1 MRQITNESKQR
12 LHLLCSQYGVASN
25 IREVSEDG
33 SIVTNDVTESKFLG
47 LVKSY
52 KRIDFFDAVTTIGN
66 RILAQSSGDDQV
78 SKTKKSIVEGCLK
91 GIASDDPNRVV
102 CKLMSASTLIELP
115 KEEKKGPS
123 EEEKAIADTKAYE
136 EKKAAEE
143 KKKQQEAEKQK
154 KAEEQK
160 KQQEEAKKKKE
171 EEQKLKQQQA
181 QQNGNN
187 KELVP
192 VYRVVQENGE
202 TIREVEKIPMND
214 FMELVKANLKAG
226 KSIEFT

>member
-33 SIVTNDVTESKFLG
+33 SILTNDVTESKFLG

-66 RILAQSSGDDQV
+66 RILSQSSGDDQV

-91 GIASDDPNRVV
+91 GIASDDPNRVI

-123 EEEKAIADTKAYE
+123 EEER
-136 EKKAAEE
+136 KAAEE

-160 KQQEEAKKKKE
+160 RQQEEAKKKKE
-171 EEQKLKQQQA
+171 EEQKLKQQQT

-187 KELVP
+187 SKELVP

>member
-25 IREVSEDG
+25 IREISEDG
-33 SIVTNDVTESKFLG
+33 SILTNDVTESKFLG

-66 RILAQSSGDDQV
+66 RILSQSSGDDQV

-91 GIASDDPNRVV
+91 GIASDDPNRVI

-123 EEEKAIADTKAYE
+123 EEER
-136 EKKAAEE
+136 KAAEE

-171 EEQKLKQQQA
+171 EEQRLRQQQT

-187 KELVP
+187 SKELVP

>member
-12 LHLLCSQYGVASN
+12 LHLLCSQYGVANN

-33 SIVTNDVTESKFLG
+33 SILTNDVTESKFLG

-66 RILAQSSGDDQV
+66 RILSQSSGDDQV

-123 EEEKAIADTKAYE
+123 EEEK
-136 EKKAAEE
+136 KAAEE

-171 EEQKLKQQQA
+171 EEQKKKEEEQKQRQQQA

-192 VYRVVQENGE
+192 VYKVVQENGE

-214 FMELVKANLKAG
+214 FLELVKANLKAG

>member
-33 SIVTNDVTESKFLG
+33 SILTNDVTESKFLG

-66 RILAQSSGDDQV
+66 RILSQSSEDDQV

-91 GIASDDPNRVV
+91 GIASDDPNRVI

-115 KEEKKGPS
+115 KEEKRDPS
-123 EEEKAIADTKAYE
+123 EE

-143 KKKQQEAEKQK
+143 KKKQQEAERQK

-171 EEQKLKQQQA
+171 EQQKQRQQQL

-187 KELVP
+187 SKELVP
-192 VYRVVQENGE
+192 VYRVIQENGE

>member
-1 MRQITNESKQR
+1 M
-12 LHLLCSQYGVASN
+12 LCSQYGVASN

-33 SIVTNDVTESKFLG
+33 SILTNDVTESKFLG

-52 KRIDFFDAVTTIGN
+52 KRIDFFDAITTIGN
-66 RILAQSSGDDQV
+66 RILSQSSGDDQI

-91 GIASDDPNRVV
+91 GIASDDPNRII

-123 EEEKAIADTKAYE
+123 EE

-171 EEQKLKQQQA
+171 EEQKLKQQPT

-187 KELVP
+187 SKELVP

>member
-33 SIVTNDVTESKFLG
+33 SIVTNDVTESRFLG

-66 RILAQSSGDDQV
+66 RILSQSSGDDQV

-91 GIASDDPNRVV
+91 GIASDDPNRVI

-123 EEEKAIADTKAYE
+123 EEER
-136 EKKAAEE
+136 KAAEE
-143 KKKQQEAEKQK
+143 KKKQQEAERQK

-160 KQQEEAKKKKE
+160 KQQEEAKKKKEEEQKKKE

>member
-33 SIVTNDVTESKFLG
+33 SVVTNDVTESKFLG

-66 RILAQSSGDDQV
+66 RILSQSSGDDQV

-91 GIASDDPNRVV
+91 GIASDDPNRVI

-123 EEEKAIADTKAYE
+123 EE

-171 EEQKLKQQQA
+171 EEQKQKQQQA
-181 QQNGNN
+181 QQSGNN
-187 KELVP
+187 SKELVP
-192 VYRVVQENGE
+192 VYRIVQENGE

>member
-33 SIVTNDVTESKFLG
+33 SILTNDVTESKLLG

-66 RILAQSSGDDQV
+66 RIISQSSGDDQV

-91 GIASDDPNRVV
+91 GIASDDPNRVI

-123 EEEKAIADTKAYE
+123 EEER
-136 EKKAAEE
+136 KAAEE

-171 EEQKLKQQQA
+171 EEQKKKEEEQKQKQQA

-226 KSIEFT
+226 RSVEFT

>member
-33 SIVTNDVTESKFLG
+33 SIITNDVTESRLLG

-66 RILAQSSGDDQV
+66 RILSQSSGDDQV

-91 GIASDDPNRVV
+91 GIASDDPNRVI

-123 EEEKAIADTKAYE
+123 EEEK
-136 EKKAAEE
+136 KAAEE
-143 KKKQQEAEKQK
+143 KRKQQEAEKQK

-171 EEQKLKQQQA
+171 EEQKQKQQQP

>member
-33 SIVTNDVTESKFLG
+33 SILTNDVTESKFLG

-66 RILAQSSGDDQV
+66 RILSQSSGDDQI

-91 GIASDDPNRVV
+91 GIASDDPNRVI

-123 EEEKAIADTKAYE
+123 EEER
-136 EKKAAEE
+136 KAAEE

-171 EEQKLKQQQA
+171 EEQKLKQQQT

-187 KELVP
+187 SKELVP

>member
-1 MRQITNESKQR
+1 MRQITNESKRR

-33 SIVTNDVTESKFLG
+33 SIVTNDVTESRLLG

-91 GIASDDPNRVV
+91 EIASDDPNRVV

-123 EEEKAIADTKAYE
+123 EEER
-136 EKKAAEE
+136 KAAEE

-160 KQQEEAKKKKE
+160 KQQEEAKKKKEEEQKKKE

>member
-33 SIVTNDVTESKFLG
+33 SILTNDVTESKLLG

-66 RILAQSSGDDQV
+66 RIISQSSGDDQV

-91 GIASDDPNRVV
+91 GIASDDPNRVI

-123 EEEKAIADTKAYE
+123 EE

-171 EEQKLKQQQA
+171 EEQKAKQQQA

-187 KELVP
+187 SKEMVP

>member
-33 SIVTNDVTESKFLG
+33 SILTNDVTESKLLG

-66 RILAQSSGDDQV
+66 RILSQSSGDDQV

-91 GIASDDPNRVV
+91 GIASDDPNRVI

-123 EEEKAIADTKAYE
+123 EEER
-136 EKKAAEE
+136 KAAEE

-171 EEQKLKQQQA
+171 EEQKQKQQQT

-187 KELVP
+187 SKELVP

>member
-33 SIVTNDVTESKFLG
+33 SILTNDVTESKFLG

-66 RILAQSSGDDQV
+66 RILSQSSGDDQV

-91 GIASDDPNRVV
+91 GIASDDPNRVI

-123 EEEKAIADTKAYE
+123 EEER
-136 EKKAAEE
+136 KAAEE

-171 EEQKLKQQQA
+171 EEQRLRQQQT

-187 KELVP
+187 SKELVP

-214 FMELVKANLKAG
+214 CMELVKANLKAG

>member
-33 SIVTNDVTESKFLG
+33 SILTNDVTESKFLG

-66 RILAQSSGDDQV
+66 RILSQSSGDDQV

-91 GIASDDPNRVV
+91 GIASDDPNRVI

-123 EEEKAIADTKAYE
+123 EEER
-136 EKKAAEE
+136 KAAEE

-171 EEQKLKQQQA
+171 EEQRLRQQQT

-187 KELVP
+187 SKELVP

>member
-33 SIVTNDVTESKFLG
+33 SIVTNDVTKSRFLG

-91 GIASDDPNRVV
+91 EIASDDPNRVI

-123 EEEKAIADTKAYE
+123 EEER
-136 EKKAAEE
+136 KAAEE

-187 KELVP
+187 SKELVP

>member
-33 SIVTNDVTESKFLG
+33 SILTNDVTESKFLG

-52 KRIDFFDAVTTIGN
+52 KRIDFFDAITTIGN
-66 RILAQSSGDDQV
+66 RILSQSSGDDQI

-91 GIASDDPNRVV
+91 GIASDDPNRII

-123 EEEKAIADTKAYE
+123 EEEK
-136 EKKAAEE
+136 KAAEE
-143 KKKQQEAEKQK
+143 KKKQQEAERQK

-171 EEQKLKQQQA
+171 EEQKLKQQPT

-187 KELVP
+187 SKELVP

>member
-12 LHLLCSQYGVASN
+12 LHLLCSQYGVASK

-33 SIVTNDVTESKFLG
+33 SILTNDVTESRYLA
-47 LVKSY
+47 LAKSY

-66 RILAQSSGDDQV
+66 RIISQSSGDDQI

-91 GIASDDPNRVV
+91 GIASDDPNRII

-123 EEEKAIADTKAYE
+123 EEER
-136 EKKAAEE
+136 KAAEE

-171 EEQKLKQQQA
+171 EEQKLKQQQT

-187 KELVP
+187 SKELVP

>member
-33 SIVTNDVTESKFLG
+33 SILTNDVTESKFLG

-66 RILAQSSGDDQV
+66 RILSQSSGDDQV

-91 GIASDDPNRVV
+91 EIASDDPNRVI

-115 KEEKKGPS
+115 KEERRGPS
-123 EEEKAIADTKAYE
+123 EEER
-136 EKKAAEE
+136 KAAEE
-143 KKKQQEAEKQK
+143 KKKQQEAEKQR

-171 EEQKLKQQQA
+171 EEQRLRQQQT

-187 KELVP
+187 SKELVP

>member
-25 IREVSEDG
+25 IREISEDG
-33 SIVTNDVTESKFLG
+33 SIITNDVTESKFLG

-66 RILAQSSGDDQV
+66 RILSQSSGDDQV

-123 EEEKAIADTKAYE
+123 EEER
-136 EKKAAEE
+136 KAAEE

-171 EEQKLKQQQA
+171 EEQKLKQQQT

-187 KELVP
+187 SKELVP

>member
-25 IREVSEDG
+25 IREISEDG
-33 SIVTNDVTESKFLG
+33 SIITNDVTESKFLG

-91 GIASDDPNRVV
+91 GIASDDPNRVI
-102 CKLMSASTLIELP
+102 CKLMSASTLIERP

-123 EEEKAIADTKAYE
+123 EEER
-136 EKKAAEE
+136 KAAEE

-171 EEQKLKQQQA
+171 EEQKLKQQQT

-187 KELVP
+187 SKELVP

>member
-33 SIVTNDVTESKFLG
+33 SILTNDVTESKFLG

-66 RILAQSSGDDQV
+66 RILSQSSGDDQV

-91 GIASDDPNRVV
+91 GIASDDPNRVI

-123 EEEKAIADTKAYE
+123 EEEK
-136 EKKAAEE
+136 KAAEE
-143 KKKQQEAEKQK
+143 KRKQQEAEKQK

-171 EEQKLKQQQA
+171 EEQKAKQQQA

-214 FMELVKANLKAG
+214 FMELVKVNLKAG

>member
-33 SIVTNDVTESKFLG
+33 SILTNDVTESKFLG

-66 RILAQSSGDDQV
+66 RILSQSSGDDQI

-91 GIASDDPNRVV
+91 GIASDDPNRII

-123 EEEKAIADTKAYE
+123 EE

-171 EEQKLKQQQA
+171 EEQKQKQQNA

-187 KELVP
+187 SKELVP

>member
-33 SIVTNDVTESKFLG
+33 SILTNDVTESKLLG

-66 RILAQSSGDDQV
+66 RIISQSSGDDQV

-91 GIASDDPNRVV
+91 GIASDDPNRVI

-115 KEEKKGPS
+115 KEEKKSTS
-123 EEEKAIADTKAYE
+123 EEER
-136 EKKAAEE
+136 KAAEE

-154 KAEEQK
+154 KAEEAK

-171 EEQKLKQQQA
+171 EEQKKKEEEQKQRQQA

>member
-1 MRQITNESKQR
+1 M
-12 LHLLCSQYGVASN
+12 LCSQYGVASN

-91 GIASDDPNRVV
+91 GIASDDPNRVI

-123 EEEKAIADTKAYE
+123 EE

-171 EEQKLKQQQA
+171 EEQKQKQQQA

>member
-33 SIVTNDVTESKFLG
+33 SILTNDVTESKLLG

-66 RILAQSSGDDQV
+66 RILSQSSGDDQV

-91 GIASDDPNRVV
+91 GIASDDPNRVI

-123 EEEKAIADTKAYE
+123 EE

-171 EEQKLKQQQA
+171 EEQKQKQQNA

-187 KELVP
+187 SKEMVP

>member
-1 MRQITNESKQR
+1 M
-12 LHLLCSQYGVASN
+12 LCSQYGVASN

-33 SIVTNDVTESKFLG
+33 SILTNDVTESKLLG

-66 RILAQSSGDDQV
+66 RILSQSSGDDQI
-78 SKTKKSIVEGCLK
+78 SKTKKSRVEGCLK
-91 GIASDDPNRVV
+91 GIASDDPNRVI

-123 EEEKAIADTKAYE
+123 EEER
-136 EKKAAEE
+136 KAAEE

-171 EEQKLKQQQA
+171 EEQKPKQQQT

-187 KELVP
+187 SKELVP

>member
-33 SIVTNDVTESKFLG
+33 SILTNDVTESRFLG

-66 RILAQSSGDDQV
+66 RILSQSSGDDQV

-91 GIASDDPNRVV
+91 GIASDDPNRVI

-123 EEEKAIADTKAYE
+123 EE

-171 EEQKLKQQQA
+171 EEQKLKQQQT

-187 KELVP
+187 SKELVP

>member
-33 SIVTNDVTESKFLG
+33 SILTNDVTESRFLG

-66 RILAQSSGDDQV
+66 RILSQSSGDDQV

-91 GIASDDPNRVV
+91 GIASDDPNRVI

-123 EEEKAIADTKAYE
+123 EE

-171 EEQKLKQQQA
+171 EEQKAKQQQA

>member
-1 MRQITNESKQR
+1 MRQITSESKQR
-12 LHLLCSQYGVASN
+12 LHLLCSQYGVASS

-33 SIVTNDVTESKFLG
+33 SIITNDVTESKFLG

-66 RILAQSSGDDQV
+66 RILSQSSGDDQV

-91 GIASDDPNRVV
+91 GIASDDPNRVI

-123 EEEKAIADTKAYE
+123 EE

-171 EEQKLKQQQA
+171 EEQKQKQQQA

-187 KELVP
+187 SKEMVP

>member
-25 IREVSEDG
+25 IREISEDG
-33 SIVTNDVTESKFLG
+33 SILTNDVTESKFLG
-47 LVKSY
+47 LIKSY

-66 RILAQSSGDDQV
+66 RILSQSSGDDQV

-91 GIASDDPNRVV
+91 GIASDDPNRVI

-123 EEEKAIADTKAYE
+123 EEER
-136 EKKAAEE
+136 KAAEE

-171 EEQKLKQQQA
+171 EEQKLKQQQT

-187 KELVP
+187 SKELVP

>member
-91 GIASDDPNRVV
+91 EIASDDPNRVV

-115 KEEKKGPS
+115 KEERRGPS
-123 EEEKAIADTKAYE
+123 EEER
-136 EKKAAEE
+136 KAAEE

-171 EEQKLKQQQA
+171 EEQKQKQQQT

-187 KELVP
+187 SKEVVP

-214 FMELVKANLKAG
+214 FIELVKANLKAG

>member
-33 SIVTNDVTESKFLG
+33 SVLTNDVTESKLLG

-66 RILAQSSGDDQV
+66 RILSQSSGDDQV

-91 GIASDDPNRVV
+91 GIASDDPNRII

-123 EEEKAIADTKAYE
+123 EEER
-136 EKKAAEE
+136 KAAEE

-160 KQQEEAKKKKE
+160 KQLEEAKKKKE
-171 EEQKLKQQQA
+171 EEQKLKQQQT

-187 KELVP
+187 SKELVP

>member
-33 SIVTNDVTESKFLG
+33 SILTNDVTESKLLG

-66 RILAQSSGDDQV
+66 RILSQSSGDDQV

-91 GIASDDPNRVV
+91 GIASDDPNRVI

-123 EEEKAIADTKAYE
+123 EEER
-136 EKKAAEE
+136 KAAEE

-171 EEQKLKQQQA
+171 EEQKLKQQQT

-187 KELVP
+187 SKELVP

>member
-1 MRQITNESKQR
+1 M
-12 LHLLCSQYGVASN
+12 LCSQYGVASN

-33 SIVTNDVTESKFLG
+33 SILTNDVTESRFLG

-66 RILAQSSGDDQV
+66 RILSQSSGDDQV

-91 GIASDDPNRVV
+91 GIASDDPNRVI

-123 EEEKAIADTKAYE
+123 EEER
-136 EKKAAEE
+136 KAAEE

-171 EEQKLKQQQA
+171 EEQKLKQQQT

-187 KELVP
+187 SKELVP

>member
-33 SIVTNDVTESKFLG
+33 SILTNDVTESKFLG

-66 RILAQSSGDDQV
+66 RILSQSSEDDQV
-78 SKTKKSIVEGCLK
+78 SKIKKSIVEGCLK
-91 GIASDDPNRVV
+91 GIASDDPNRVI

-115 KEEKKGPS
+115 KEEKRGPS
-123 EEEKAIADTKAYE
+123 EE

-143 KKKQQEAEKQK
+143 KKKQQEAERQK

-171 EEQKLKQQQA
+171 EEQKQRQQQL

-187 KELVP
+187 SKELVP
-192 VYRVVQENGE
+192 VYRVIQENGE

>member
-33 SIVTNDVTESKFLG
+33 SILTNDVTESKFLG

-66 RILAQSSGDDQV
+66 RILSQSSGDDQV

-91 GIASDDPNRVV
+91 GIASDDPNRII
-102 CKLMSASTLIELP
+102 CKLMSASTIIELP

-123 EEEKAIADTKAYE
+123 EEER
-136 EKKAAEE
+136 KAAEE

-171 EEQKLKQQQA
+171 EEQRLRQQQA

-187 KELVP
+187 SKELVP

>member
-33 SIVTNDVTESKFLG
+33 SIVTNDVTESRFLG

-123 EEEKAIADTKAYE
+123 EEEK
-136 EKKAAEE
+136 KAAEE

-160 KQQEEAKKKKE
+160 KQQEEAKKKKEEEQKKRE

>member
-1 MRQITNESKQR
+1 M
-12 LHLLCSQYGVASN
+12 LCSQYGVASN

-33 SIVTNDVTESKFLG
+33 SILTNDVTESKFLG

-66 RILAQSSGDDQV
+66 RILSQSSEDDQV

-91 GIASDDPNRVV
+91 GIASDDPNRVI

-115 KEEKKGPS
+115 KEEKRGPS
-123 EEEKAIADTKAYE
+123 EE

-143 KKKQQEAEKQK
+143 KKKQQEAERQK

-171 EEQKLKQQQA
+171 EEQKQRQQQL

-187 KELVP
+187 SKELVP
-192 VYRVVQENGE
+192 VYRVIQENGE

>member
-25 IREVSEDG
+25 IREISEDG
-33 SIVTNDVTESKFLG
+33 SILTNDVTESKFLG

-66 RILAQSSGDDQV
+66 RILSQSSGDDQV

-91 GIASDDPNRVV
+91 GIASDDPNRII

-123 EEEKAIADTKAYE
+123 EEER
-136 EKKAAEE
+136 KAAEE

-171 EEQKLKQQQA
+171 EEQKLKQQQT

-187 KELVP
+187 SKELVP

-202 TIREVEKIPMND
+202 IIREVEKIPMND